1 MKFILTI
8 TALVILLLPGLAQN
22 NPDFNKNHPNVHKI
36 KVEEVLQTT
45 SYTYLYVEENDSLQW
60 LAIPKMEAKKGDT
73 YYYQGGMEMKDFKSK
88 ELNRTFASVL
98 FLNGVIS
105 PDFAEGGKTSLN
117 MSPQKSKTIDKKIN
131 MKVEQAKGGITIA
144 ELYNNKEKYKNKTV
158 KIRGRVT
165 KYNSRIMGKNWIH
178 LQDGTSS
185 SGNFDFTATSVDE
198 TKTGDIIT
206 IEGKIVLNK
215 DFGSGYFF
223 EIIMEDSRIEQ

>member
-8 TALVILLLPGLAQN
+8 TALVILLLPGFAQN
-22 NPDFNKNHPNVHKI
+22 NPNFNKNHPNVHKI

-144 ELYNNKEKYKNKTV
+144 ELYNNKEKYENKTV

>member
-36 KVEEVLQTT
+36 KVIEVLQTT
-45 SYTYLYVEENDSLQW
+45 SYTYLHVEENDSLQW
-60 LAIPKMEAKKGDT
+60 LAIPKMEAKKGDI

-88 ELNRTFASVL
+88 EMDRTFASVL
-98 FLNGVIS
+98 FLNGVIH
-105 PDFAEGGKTSLN
+105 PDFAKSGKPSLT
-117 MSPQKSKTIDKKIN
+117 MSPQKTKTSDKKLDL
-131 MKVEQAKGGITIA
+131 KVEPAKNGITIA
-144 ELYNNKEKYKNKTV
+144 ELYENSKKYEGKIV

-185 SGNFDFTATSVDE
+185 SGSFDFTATSVDE
-198 TKTGDIIT
+198 TKVGDIIT
-206 IEGKIVLNK
+206 IEGEIVLNK

-223 EIIMEDSRIEQ
+223 EIIMEEGKIKY